1 MLFSRVYNWIKYKTL
16 PPSVL
21 FLNRLF
27 VERDSKHRRVTSN
40 LGLTFRSSKWS
51 TYARV
56 NVNLNSK
63 TSYSQ
68 MVVKSLLI
76 GLLLLSLYS
85 FSSYYNTTPLS
96 SYGYPLVWFLFDAD
110 LYLKVIFSSSL
121 FCTLQLMMSS
131 LQNKLLGSFSLP
143 NVTEH
148 SLSQPAAI
156 PAQLPKRLHKSVL
169 YAWLTSNPLTADAS
183 QMFSALEN
191 SSSSNTSLEITQRL
205 YQLSNLLSKSNQ
217 SSISTGSLFRKLES
231 EALSEVSRYATL
243 SSNVHSSAALDY
255 LLLSPQRDLA
265 TPPYFNECSYWS
277 LDSIQREL
285 GTSPETLKTL
295 EGLFYSTNF
304 SYSKL
309 NNLSSSLSE
318 MGNLRYSVEDQL
330 STIRWQRW
338 LYKYNILHRASLKN
352 TMYLT
357 SAKKLLSSGFYDSS
371 LLTNNIWASSTLG
384 TSAQTQDMVQSLTQ
398 AIYGDFSRVN
408 STLNTHM
415 APNSGFYNSALLGSL
430 GFYELSYH
438 WFIQRFYQLN
448 TLNSNGVVSLPSLRS
463 PTASLLSGN
472 IYQYESSKLNLSLGI
487 SESLTYGGS
496 ILDSTPLSNY
506 AGSTVASFSDSDVYL
521 QYGDYTTF
529 SKQKVEIIR
538 NLTSNSTSSSL
549 TSYSPSRIL

>member
-183 QMFSALEN
+183 QMFSVLEN

>member
-63 TSYSQ
+63 TNYFQ
-68 MVVKSLLI
+68 MTSKALLV
-76 GLLLLSLYS
+76 LSLMLGLYA

-96 SYGYPLVWFLFDAD
+96 NYGYPLVWFLFDAD
-110 LYLKVIFSSSL
+110 LYLKVVFSSSL
-121 FCTLQLMMSS
+121 FCTLQLLMSS
-131 LQNKLLGSFSLP
+131 LQDRLLGSF
-143 NVTEH
+143 N
-148 SLSQPAAI
+148 LSNPVMSSVDQPLAA

-169 YAWLTSNPLTADAS
+169 YTWLTSNSCKEDVSNMFDAS
-183 QMFSALEN
+183 V
-191 SSSSNTSLEITQRL
+191 NTPNTGTSIEITQRL
-205 YQLSNLLSKSNQ
+205 YQLSNLLSKSSQ
-217 SSISTGSLFRKLES
+217 SNISTSALFEKLES
-231 EALSEVSRYATL
+231 ETLSEVNRYATL
-243 SSNVHSSAALDY
+243 GDNANSAAVLDY
-255 LLLSPQRDLA
+255 LLLGSHNNPS
-265 TPPYFNECSYWS
+265 TNSYFSECSHWS

-295 EGLFYSTNF
+295 EGLFYATNF

-309 NNLSSSLSE
+309 NNLSISVSE
-318 MGNLRYSVEDQL
+318 MGGLRHSVEDQL
-330 STIRWQRW
+330 SAIRWQRW

-352 TMYLT
+352 TMYIT
-357 SAKKLLSSGFYDSS
+357 SAKKLLGSGFYGSS
-371 LLTNNIWASSTLG
+371 LSTNNIWAASAMSNSSQG
-384 TSAQTQDMVQSLTQ
+384 QNVVQNLTQ

-408 STLNTHM
+408 ASLNTHI

-438 WFIQRFYQLN
+438 WFIQRFYQFN
-448 TLNSNGVVSLPSLRS
+448 TLNSNRVVSLPSLKS
-463 PTASLLSGN
+463 PTTSLLFTN
-472 IYQYESSKLNLSLGI
+472 VHEYESSKLNLSLDA
-487 SESLTYGGS
+487 SNALTYGGS
-496 ILDSTPLSNY
+496 VLDFTPNPNY
-506 AGSTVASFSDSDVYL
+506 AKYSVADFSNSDVYL
-521 QYGDYTTF
+521 QYSDYSTF
-529 SKQKVEIIR
+529 SKQRVEVIR

-549 TSYSPSRIL
+549 TSYSPSQIV